1 MNKRKT
7 HLWFGSRNRI
17 DGSEK
22 VTLSP
27 NSAFDF
33 QLNFPESMPR
43 YTKYTVQ
50 VKQFVLQN
58 VAQNGQAGNG
68 VPNYEGN
75 VTGQTVCNCVVDLI
89 GLPYEDNFRQNGGA
103 GYNTLNNN
111 AANSTILTRI
121 GLDVGS
127 AGIGFGSVE
136 PKSDQPKIVV
146 GRLNGSAFCTVS
158 LRDIMSEDIIIA
170 TPNAV
175 GGAARPIGNWA
186 CLLEVEGV
194 EGFEE
199 FVCPP
204 AHGQPMMTNGM
215 GNQNHIG
222 FQNNNKKITQ
232 LNTSF
237 R

>member
-1 MNKRKT
+1 MKNK
-7 HLWFGSRNRI
+7 
-17 DGSEK
+17 
-22 VTLSP
+22 
-27 NSAFDF
+27 
-33 QLNFPESMPR
+33 
-43 YTKYTVQ
+43 
-50 VKQFVLQN
+50 
-58 VAQNGQAGNG
+58 
-68 VPNYEGN
+68 
-75 VTGQTVCNCVVDLI
+75 
-89 GLPYEDNFRQNGGA
+89 
-103 GYNTLNNN
+103 
-111 AANSTILTRI
+111 IL
-121 GLDVGS
+121 S

-136 PKSDQPKIVV
+136 PKTDQPKIVV

-158 LRDIMSEDIIIA
+158 LRDIMTEDIIIA

-222 FQNNNKKITQ
+222 FQNNNKKYHFPIILSPNSYSTWWRKKK
-232 LNTSF
+232 S